1 MDTNI
6 IKYPHS
12 ELEILRHY
20 YPDSLIG
27 QANGIVPK
35 IQPEPDVH
43 MDFTREDGSE
53 SCSCGLIY
61 LDSPYQRYGHR
72 NHLTGLP
79 EPVFKYLSP
88 DAYLRRKYDD
98 IYNDESTETRINCE
112 RCAMSMTYS
121 VYLSRGSSHDCW
133 MEPYEQAHCSIENAK
148 RVIIDQALH
157 FKLDTEIG
165 FMDEHV
171 YVTLTP
177 TLDGLK
183 ISPTDSSHKEAIS
196 RVLETKTIVFSDEA
210 YKNYL
215 EIEPSKA
222 MQKVDAKNK
231 DDLNKFRVD
240 AEILSKY
247 RVSFGGGEG
256 WFRVIDAG
264 AELPHG
270 TRFSLSKHFFSRH
283 CISSGI
289 PVLRIPTIQTK

>member
-27 QANGIVPK
+27 QANGIDPN

-88 DAYLRRKYDD
+88 DAYLRREYEDMYD
-98 IYNDESTETRINCE
+98 DESTEIRVSCE
-112 RCAMSMTYS
+112 RCAMSMTQS
-121 VYLSRGSSHDCW
+121 VYQSKGSSHDCW
-133 MEPYEQAHCSIENAK
+133 MEPYEQAHCSMENAK

-157 FKLDTEIG
+157 FKLDIENGI
-165 FMDEHV
+165 MNQPM
-171 YVTLTP
+171 YITLTP

-183 ISPTDSSHKEAIS
+183 ISPSDSTHTEVLSKL
-196 RVLETKTIVFSDEA
+196 LETKTIVFSEEGHRNFLSLEPTPEMLRVQKKNDEDIIGF
-210 YKNYL
+210 L
-215 EIEPSKA
+215 IES
-222 MQKVDAKNK
+222 DSH
-231 DDLNKFRVD
+231 
-240 AEILSKY
+240 SKY
-247 RVSFGGGEG
+247 RVSYGGGEG
-256 WFRVIDAG
+256 WFRVIDADS
-264 AELPHG
+264 ELPIS
-270 TRFSLSKHFFSRH
+270 TRFALTKQYFTRH
-283 CISSGI
+283 CISSGV